1 MFPEVEKMF
10 PDLLNELNQTEVT
23 PLSSTEKKLALL
35 MIITIVIIVNV
46 ITIIIISMTMI
57 VGGVL

>member
-1 MFPEVEKMF
+1 MF

-23 PLSSTEKKLALL
+23 PLYGTEKKLALL

-46 ITIIIISMTMI
+46 IIIIIISMTMI

>member
-1 MFPEVEKMF
+1 MF

-23 PLSSTEKKLALL
+23 PLSGTEKKLALL

-46 ITIIIISMTMI
+46 ITIIIIISMTMI

>member
-1 MFPEVEKMF
+1 MFPV
-10 PDLLNELNQTEVT
+10 LLNELNQTEVT
-23 PLSSTEKKLALL
+23 PLYGTEKKLALL

-46 ITIIIISMTMI
+46 IIIIIISMTMI